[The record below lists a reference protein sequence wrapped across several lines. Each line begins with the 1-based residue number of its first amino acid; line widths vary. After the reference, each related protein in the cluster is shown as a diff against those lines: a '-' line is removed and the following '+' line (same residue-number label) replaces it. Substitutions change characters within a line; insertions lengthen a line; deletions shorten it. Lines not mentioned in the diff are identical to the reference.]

1 MMTKAP
7 INADKKVIA
16 AKDAQPVMLPV
27 LAWVALCGSFLVAW
41 FLMAYLIPLGFLCG
55 VIGAVAAFMIFNL
68 GE

>member
-41 FLMAYLIPLGFLCG
+41 FLMAWGHRCGRRFYDRHLGGICAQN
-55 VIGAVAAFMIFNL
+55 VPD
-68 GE
+68 